1 MAHDEEARRLVTFR
15 VERCNQEG
23 GEKRRFV
30 QEYKME
36 VERGQ
41 SVLDCLNEIRWKQD
55 GSLAFRRSCKSGIC
69 GSCAMTINGV
79 ARLACETQVMALETK
94 TVTAAPLRGF
104 RVIRDLVIDI
114 DPLVEKILAVKPYLI
129 TKTPPPS
136 DAERLQSP
144 SDRAKLDGLYECILC
159 GACTSSCPS
168 FWADEMYL
176 GPHAFLKAYRFIA
189 DSRDEA
195 PWEHFE
201 ALDDKHGL
209 WRCHTIFNCVEACP
223 KSLNPTKAI
232 EALRR
237 ELVKEK
243 IG

>member
-1 MAHDEEARRLVTFR
+1 MANHDTEKKLITFR
-15 VERCNQEG
+15 VKRFDPDG
-23 GEKRRFV
+23 GERKRYT
-30 QEYKME
+30 QEYKIE
-36 VERGQ
+36 VMKGQ

-55 GSLAFRRSCKSGIC
+55 GSLTFRRSCKSGIC

-79 ARLACETQVMALETK
+79 NRLACETQVLALGSSTI
-94 TVTAAPLRGF
+94 TVEPLKGF
-104 RVIRDLVIDI
+104 AVIKDLAVDI
-114 DPLVEKILAVKPYLI
+114 DPMVEKLLAVKPYLI

-136 DAERLQSP
+136 DAERIQSP
-144 SDRAKLDGLYECILC
+144 AERARLDGLYECILC

-168 FWADEMYL
+168 FWADERYL

-189 DSRDEA
+189 DSRDDA
-195 PWEHFE
+195 PGEHLD

>member
-1 MAHDEEARRLVTFR
+1 MAANEHETKLFTFR
-15 VERCNQEG
+15 VKRYGTG
-23 GEKRRFV
+23 GREKEHYV
-30 QEYKME
+30 QEYQLE
-36 VERGQ
+36 VMTGQ
-41 SVLDCLNEIRWKQD
+41 SVLDCLNELRWKHD
-55 GSLAFRRSCKSGIC
+55 GTLTFRRSCKSGIC

-79 ARLACETQVMALETK
+79 NRLACETQVMALGGSVV
-94 TVTAAPLRGF
+94 TVEPLKGYP
-104 RVIRDLVIDI
+104 VIKDLVVDI
-114 DPLVEKILAVKPYLI
+114 DPMVEKLLAVKPYLI

-136 DAERLQSP
+136 DQERLQSQA
-144 SDRAKLDGLYECILC
+144 DRARLDGLYECILC

-168 FWADEMYL
+168 FWADEEYL

-195 PWEHFE
+195 PGEHFE

-209 WRCHTIFNCVEACP
+209 WRCHYIFNCVEACP

-232 EALRR
+232 AALRR
-237 ELVKEK
+237 ELTKGR